1 MEYSVSYKRHPNF
14 AQQLRGAR
22 MLAGFL
28 RPLARTFVDFVIISD
43 MSVWLVFVLLA
54 SAAAFNLPNSPQP
67 VRKPAASQSSRKS
80 ITAQSDSVVES
91 DEHCLVDEPVV
102 ECFVRNQVDG
112 PWADVWAR
120 YVLLRPGMSYT
131 ELKRATLQRNQL
143 DPTSRIPGTYRT
155 VVIAHLLCFAAALPA
170 VITSPAVFPK
180 VLVAATASR
189 VAAGI

>member
-1 MEYSVSYKRHPNF
+1 MHLFQHIDHKGMVNSSDFIEYWD
-14 AQQLRGAR
+14 AR
-22 MLAGFL
+22 SKCHVKKQGTNNGMN
-28 RPLARTFVDFVIISD
+28 T
-43 MSVWLVFVLLA
+43 
-54 SAAAFNLPNSPQP
+54 
-67 VRKPAASQSSRKS
+67 
-80 ITAQSDSVVES
+80 
-91 DEHCLVDEPVV
+91 
-102 ECFVRNQVDG
+102 
-112 PWADVWAR
+112 WAR

>member
-1 MEYSVSYKRHPNF
+1 
-14 AQQLRGAR
+14 
-22 MLAGFL
+22 MLACFL
-28 RPLARTFVDFVIISD
+28 RPLARTFVDFVIISN

-67 VRKPAASQSSRKS
+67 VRKLAASTASSRKS

>member
-1 MEYSVSYKRHPNF
+1 LLFRSQLDHFSSNSLSISLGSPIHRAAT
-14 AQQLRGAR
+14 AQQTSALLRTLLPSMSKAR
-22 MLAGFL
+22 RKLF
-28 RPLARTFVDFVIISD
+28 
-43 MSVWLVFVLLA
+43 A

-80 ITAQSDSVVES
+80 ITAQSDSAVES